1 MVVKYGRY
9 LRKMTDSS
17 TTVDQPEQVEVDVVG
32 SDLVEE
38 ASLKDNPLTETNDN
52 SDKESKPDAEIEAT
66 PLVSAPPPV
75 TEDQPL
81 REFRYANPHGT
92 FITGIDVNSEV
103 GRDAVMC
110 HHETVS
116 TNTLPYK

>member
-1 MVVKYGRY
+1 MVIKDGRY

-17 TTVDQPEQVEVDVVG
+17 TTVDQPEQVEVDVAG
-32 SDLVEE
+32 SDLVEVEE
-38 ASLKDNPLTETNDN
+38 ASLKDNPLTETHDN

-103 GRDAVMC
+103 GRDAVIC
-110 HHETVS
+110 RH
-116 TNTLPYK
+116 